1 VASDSSVPALGS
13 RAVLRPGQ
21 LTALARDRAP
31 RRLCEALDAI
41 RMSLR
46 MQLPSTLYVQTVTSI
61 AHAMSGELLC
71 SYQPND
77 RKIVKLRMR

>member
-1 VASDSSVPALGS
+1 MRAGKVP
-13 RAVLRPGQ
+13 
-21 LTALARDRAP
+21 
-31 RRLCEALDAI
+31 DAI
-41 RMSLR
+41 RMALR

-77 RKIVKLRMR
+77 PKIVKLRMR